1 MTDTASPDAEAR
13 EVLGATG
20 AGRTV
25 LEPLVHNP
33 RNGVTA
39 GVWRVRAGD
48 RSAVLKVLTRSKE
61 AEGRWAASDEPRH
74 WNHWRREA
82 HVYES
87 GLAQAWQPYG
97 IRAPRLLACVERPD
111 GDVALWLEDVP
122 GEPATAWTVD
132 RHVEHAR
139 RLGAAQGAVGDVDRP
154 WLTRRF
160 LRQYVESNT
169 LGQELLDDDAAWRQP
184 LVRDHFPSGLRT
196 AMVRLHRDREWF
208 LQVMEG
214 LPRAFSHLDLWPAN
228 VRADGAGR
236 PASVAFDWAFAG
248 DGALGE
254 DLGNYLPDT
263 VFDLFLPATRLPAYA
278 AAAYDAY
285 LHGLRDSGWRGDE
298 RLVRLGV
305 CASAVKYDWMTALM
319 LARAGEEQLD
329 YGGGR
334 TVPAELRYRER
345 GLVLE
350 FLAGWAAEAREL
362 AVRVGFPKAPTD
374 AWGLPPTPPCPA

>member
-1 MTDTASPDAEAR
+1 MTDIASPDPEAH
-13 EVLGATG
+13 EVLGTG
-20 AGRTV
+20 VGSRTAV
-25 LEPLVHNP
+25 EPLVHNP
-33 RNGVTA
+33 KNGVTA

-48 RSAVLKVLTRSKE
+48 RSAVLKVLTRRKT
-61 AEGRWAASDEPRH
+61 AEGRWAASDDPRH

-111 GDVALWLEDVP
+111 GDVALWLEDVR
-122 GEPATAWTVD
+122 GEPATSWTVEQ
-132 RHVEHAR
+132 HVQQAR
-139 RLGAAQGAVGDVDRP
+139 RLGAAQGALGATDRS

-169 LGQELLDDDAAWRQP
+169 LGQELLDDDEAWRQP
-184 LVRDHFPSGLRT
+184 LVRDHFPPGLRT
-196 AMVRLHRDREWF
+196 AMVRLHHDREWF
-208 LQVMEG
+208 LHVMEN

-228 VRADGAGR
+228 VRTDGARTG
-236 PASVAFDWAFAG
+236 ASVAFDWAFAG

-263 VFDLFLPATRLPAYA
+263 VFDLFLPAAHLPAYA
-278 AAAYDAY
+278 ATAYDAY
-285 LHGLRDSGWRGDE
+285 LHGLRESGWRGDE

-305 CASAVKYDWMTALM
+305 CASAVKYDWITALM

-334 TVPAELRYRER
+334 TVPAEIRYRER
-345 GLVLE
+345 GMTLA
-350 FLAGWAAEAREL
+350 FLAEWAAEARRL
-362 AVRVGFPKAPTD
+362 APQAGFPQAPTG
-374 AWGLPPTPPCPA
+374 W

>member
-13 EVLGATG
+13 EVLGAAG

-87 GLAQAWQPYG
+87 NLAQAWQPYG

-132 RHVEHAR
+132 RHAEHAR
-139 RLGAAQGAVGDVDRP
+139 RLGAAQGAVGGGGTGTGCAGGVPEGPHRHP
-154 WLTRRF
+154 G
-160 LRQYVESNT
+160 SAP
-169 LGQELLDDDAAWRQP
+169 DAA
-184 LVRDHFPSGLRT
+184 
-196 AMVRLHRDREWF
+196 
-208 LQVMEG
+208 
-214 LPRAFSHLDLWPAN
+214 LPRLTPPHAACRPPARRLPFRTRQVTGMTRPPSIPTASRYGHHPRPPLSAAFAL
-228 VRADGAGR
+228 R
-236 PASVAFDWAFAG
+236 ASVVTA
-248 DGALGE
+248 
-254 DLGNYLPDT
+254 PD
-263 VFDLFLPATRLPAYA
+263 
-278 AAAYDAY
+278 
-285 LHGLRDSGWRGDE
+285 
-298 RLVRLGV
+298 
-305 CASAVKYDWMTALM
+305 
-319 LARAGEEQLD
+319 
-329 YGGGR
+329 
-334 TVPAELRYRER
+334 VP
-345 GLVLE
+345 
-350 FLAGWAAEAREL
+350 
-362 AVRVGFPKAPTD
+362 
-374 AWGLPPTPPCPA
+374 

>member
-1 MTDTASPDAEAR
+1 MTDIASLDVEAR
-13 EVLGATG
+13 EVFGAAG
-20 AGRTV
+20 AGRAV
-25 LEPLVHNP
+25 VEPLVHNP
-33 RNGVTA
+33 KNGVTA
-39 GVWRVRAGD
+39 GVWRVRAGE
-48 RSAVLKVLTRSKE
+48 RSAVLKVLTRTKK

-87 GLAQAWQPYG
+87 GLARLWQPYG

-132 RHVEHAR
+132 RHAEHAH
-139 RLGAAQGAVGDVDRP
+139 RLGAAQGAVGAIDRP

-169 LGQELLDDDAAWRQP
+169 LGQELLDDDEAWQQP
-184 LVRDHFPSGLRT
+184 LVRDHFPPGLRT
-196 AMVRLHRDREWF
+196 AMVRLHHDREWF

-214 LPRAFSHLDLWPAN
+214 LPRALSHLDLWPAN
-228 VRADGAGR
+228 VRADGADGADHR

-263 VFDLFLPATRLPAYA
+263 VFDLFLPAARLPAYA

-285 LHGLRDSGWRGDE
+285 LHGLRESGWRGDE

-305 CASAVKYDWMTALM
+305 CASAVKYDWLTALM

-345 GLVLE
+345 GSVLE
-350 FLAGWAAEAREL
+350 FLAGWAAEARRL
-362 AVRVGFPKAPTD
+362 APEVGFPEAPS
-374 AWGLPPTPPCPA
+374 GR